1 MRKYLNN
8 LCFLCFFLCS
18 SVSLAQNTSTDLA
31 YLVQKDS
38 SATTTIKAPKRSLL
52 IRFNPLY
59 LFLNGSLVVYQKVI
73 SPQFSANCLFE
84 LSCSRFSQAAIQE
97 YGFLKGLALTADR
110 LARCNRIS
118 ATTIN
123 PFRVNQQGKVI
134 DSPKMYKSDQ

>member
-1 MRKYLNN
+1 MPKYLNK
-8 LCFLCFFLCS
+8 LCYLFLLLYTSASFS
-18 SVSLAQNTSTDLA
+18 QNINADFA
-31 YLVQKDS
+31 YLAQKDS
-38 SATTTIKAPKRSLL
+38 SVVIVPKTPKRSLL
-52 IRFNPLY
+52 KRLNPLY

-84 LSCSRFSQAAIQE
+84 QSCSRFSQAAIQE

-134 DSPKMYKSDQ
+134 DSPTMYKFD